1 MLSLPLE
8 GRVARVAGRV
18 GDHAMSVS
26 RARALRK
33 AMSTQEVRLWV
44 RLRALRGEG
53 FHFRRQ
59 APLLGYFPDFICLS
73 RRLVVEVDG
82 PHHDE
87 LDQIAHDANRDQ
99 VLRGS
104 GFQTL
109 RFATR
114 AVHEDIDAVMDVIC
128 HALSAASPTR
138 PLRGH
143 PPHKGEGRDLS

>member
-1 MLSLPLE
+1 
-8 GRVARVAGRV
+8 
-18 GDHAMSVS
+18 MSVK

-44 RLRALRGEG
+44 RLRTLRADG

-59 APLLGYFPDFICLS
+59 APLRGYYPDFLCLS

-82 PHHDE
+82 PHHEE
-87 LDQIAHDANRDQ
+87 LEQAAHDLHRDQ
-99 VLRGS
+99 TLRRH

-109 RFATR
+109 RFWTR
-114 AVHEDIDAVMDVIC
+114 AVHEDIDAVMGVIC
-128 HALSAASPTR
+128 HALNAASPTR

-143 PPHKGEGRDLS
+143 PPHKGEGRDLSQPATFVAKASHLGKEGIET

>member
-1 MLSLPLE
+1 
-8 GRVARVAGRV
+8 
-18 GDHAMSVS
+18 MSVE

-33 AMSTQEVRLWV
+33 TMSTQEVRLWV
-44 RLRALRGEG
+44 RLRALRAEG

-59 APLLGYFPDFICLS
+59 RPILGYYPDFVCLS
-73 RRLVVEVDG
+73 RGLVVEVDG
-82 PHHDE
+82 PHHQE
-87 LDQIAHDANRDQ
+87 LEQAAHDARRDQ
-99 VLRGS
+99 VFSRS